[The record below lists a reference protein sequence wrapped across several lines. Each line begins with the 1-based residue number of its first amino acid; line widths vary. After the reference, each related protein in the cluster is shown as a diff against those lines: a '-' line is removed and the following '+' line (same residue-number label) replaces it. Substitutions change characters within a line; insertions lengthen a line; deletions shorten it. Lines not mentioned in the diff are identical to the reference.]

1 MAIISRGIVLNGS
14 RLLPWPYH
22 KLPISQKNQSK
33 CQFLNFASDNNLLT
47 AEKGVNIKTGGLVKE
62 IEFSADFPCHP
73 LS

>member
-1 MAIISRGIVLNGS
+1 MLAV
-14 RLLPWPYH
+14 PQTY
-22 KLPISQKNQSK
+22 QSNFTEELE
-33 CQFLNFASDNNLLT
+33 QVSIFLNFASDNNLLT

>member
-1 MAIISRGIVLNGS
+1 MVCIALNDS
-14 RLLPWPYH
+14 RLLRWPYH
-22 KLPISQKNQSK
+22 KLTDPISQKNWSK